1 MDAAH
6 EAFLRMLME
15 HGEAHG
21 LGGGMADLG
30 RAFGMLGADEDCRGL
45 DDNPERLQPD
55 LIPGVVVRVRRD
67 VTSPSFG
74 WGAVTHDQIGVLRSR
89 NQQDECKVA
98 FESVGQ
104 GRWNCRANELEVVPS
119 AENLC
124 YTLVPAPAPPA
135 LSAERV
141 ASLSVREL
149 KAELCARGV
158 PLAGLA
164 ERSDLIGALLEA
176 PPPPPPPL
184 EAVLRRGDDGLRIG
198 SAVQIRAGLDR
209 PRGGW
214 GDLEDHRHAVGRI
227 VGMRTGTAGL
237 ALSGRVT
244 TVLVAFPFSVGT
256 WNAAPDELEAW
267 DGDSTI
273 KVGVC
278 VQVRPG
284 LEVSTPAATPLCTLH
299 PHSHS
304 SQSPPSIH
312 SLASCLART
321 SLTLVRHLP
330 PLLGPQRPRCDW
342 PDGVDHSTVGLVRRV
357 LYHGQVKVEF
367 PSIGNSW
374 FAFDLEELIPS
385 AADAPPPP
393 SAGTAPPPPPVPV
406 PAPTSAPMPTTA
418 PTLVATARE
427 YCVYVRTT
435 VATPGSETEVKVR
448 ARACPCSL
456 RMLAPQGAHTLRN
469 ARLGRSSECLCH
481 VFLDILRRCL

>member
-304 SQSPPSIH
+304 SLTPPSIH

-330 PLLGPQRPRCDW
+330 PFVGTAAPSMRLARWRRSLDGRSGAPGALPWASEGRVPLDRQLMVRIRSRGADPLRSRCPATSLGWHR
-342 PDGVDHSTVGLVRRV
+342 
-357 LYHGQVKVEF
+357 
-367 PSIGNSW
+367 
-374 FAFDLEELIPS
+374 
-385 AADAPPPP
+385 AAAAAR
-393 SAGTAPPPPPVPV
+393 AGT
-406 PAPTSAPMPTTA
+406 SAH
-418 PTLVATARE
+418 V
-427 YCVYVRTT
+427 
-435 VATPGSETEVKVR
+435 S
-448 ARACPCSL
+448 
-456 RMLAPQGAHTLRN
+456 AHAHDSAHASGDGT
-469 ARLGRSSECLCH
+469 
-481 VFLDILRRCL
+481 

>member
-1 MDAAH
+1 MEELAP
-6 EAFLRMLME
+6 FLRMLME
-15 HGEAHG
+15 AHGEAHG
-21 LGGGMADLG
+21 PGDGMADLG
-30 RAFGMLGADEDCRGL
+30 RALGMLGTDEDCRDL

-74 WGAVTHDQIGVLRSR
+74 WGAVTHEQIGVLRSR

-135 LSAERV
+135 LSAERA

-164 ERSDLIGALLEA
+164 EKPDLIGALLEA

-304 SQSPPSIH
+304 SLTPPSIH

-330 PLLGPQRPRCDW
+330 PFVGTAAPSMRLARWRRSLDGRSGAPGALPWASEGRVPLDRQLVVRIRSRGADPLRSRCPATSLGWHR
-342 PDGVDHSTVGLVRRV
+342 
-357 LYHGQVKVEF
+357 
-367 PSIGNSW
+367 
-374 FAFDLEELIPS
+374 
-385 AADAPPPP
+385 AAAAAR
-393 SAGTAPPPPPVPV
+393 AGT
-406 PAPTSAPMPTTA
+406 SAH
-418 PTLVATARE
+418 V
-427 YCVYVRTT
+427 
-435 VATPGSETEVKVR
+435 S
-448 ARACPCSL
+448 
-456 RMLAPQGAHTLRN
+456 AHAHDSAHASGDGT
-469 ARLGRSSECLCH
+469 
-481 VFLDILRRCL
+481 

>member
-1 MDAAH
+1 M
-6 EAFLRMLME
+6 RMLME

-176 PPPPPPPL
+176 PPPPPPL

-304 SQSPPSIH
+304 SLTPPSIH

-330 PLLGPQRPRCDW
+330 PFVGTAAPSMQLARWRRSLDGRSGAPCALPWASEGRVPLDRQLVVRIRSRGADPLRSRCPATSLGWHR
-342 PDGVDHSTVGLVRRV
+342 
-357 LYHGQVKVEF
+357 
-367 PSIGNSW
+367 
-374 FAFDLEELIPS
+374 
-385 AADAPPPP
+385 AAAAR
-393 SAGTAPPPPPVPV
+393 AGT
-406 PAPTSAPMPTTA
+406 SAH
-418 PTLVATARE
+418 V
-427 YCVYVRTT
+427 
-435 VATPGSETEVKVR
+435 S
-448 ARACPCSL
+448 
-456 RMLAPQGAHTLRN
+456 AHAHDSAHASGDGT
-469 ARLGRSSECLCH
+469 
-481 VFLDILRRCL
+481 

>member
-1 MDAAH
+1 MPTVARKFASMDAAH
-6 EAFLRMLME
+6 EAILRMLME

-164 ERSDLIGALLEA
+164 EKPDLIGALLEA

-227 VGMRTGTAGL
+227 VGMRTGAAGL

-244 TVLVAFPFSVGT
+244 TVFVAFPFSVGT

-304 SQSPPSIH
+304 SLTPPSIH

-330 PLLGPQRPRCDW
+330 PFVGTAAPSMRLARWRRSLDGRSGAPGALPWASEGRVPLDRQLVVRIRSRGADPLRSRCPATSLGWHR
-342 PDGVDHSTVGLVRRV
+342 
-357 LYHGQVKVEF
+357 
-367 PSIGNSW
+367 
-374 FAFDLEELIPS
+374 
-385 AADAPPPP
+385 AAAAAR
-393 SAGTAPPPPPVPV
+393 AGT
-406 PAPTSAPMPTTA
+406 SAH
-418 PTLVATARE
+418 V
-427 YCVYVRTT
+427 
-435 VATPGSETEVKVR
+435 S
-448 ARACPCSL
+448 
-456 RMLAPQGAHTLRN
+456 AHAHDSAHASGDGT
-469 ARLGRSSECLCH
+469 
-481 VFLDILRRCL
+481 

>member
-1 MDAAH
+1 MEELAP
-6 EAFLRMLME
+6 FLRMLME
-15 HGEAHG
+15 AHGEAHG
-21 LGGGMADLG
+21 PGDGMADLG
-30 RAFGMLGADEDCRGL
+30 RALGMLGTDEDCRDL

-124 YTLVPAPAPPA
+124 YTLP
-135 LSAERV
+135 
-141 ASLSVREL
+141 
-149 KAELCARGV
+149 
-158 PLAGLA
+158 
-164 ERSDLIGALLEA
+164 D
-176 PPPPPPPL
+176 
-184 EAVLRRGDDGLRIG
+184 AVLRRGDDGLRIG
-198 SAVQIRAGLDR
+198 SAVRVRTGLDR

-214 GDLEDHRHAVGRI
+214 GNLEDHRHAVGRI
-227 VGMRTGTAGL
+227 VGMRTAGQARPALSAERAASLSVRELKAELRARGVPLAGL
-237 ALSGRVT
+237 AEKSDLLGALTLALEAAAPSGRVT

-304 SQSPPSIH
+304 SLTPPSIH

-330 PLLGPQRPRCDW
+330 PFVGTAAPSMRLARWRRSLDGRSGAPGALPWASEGRVPLDRQLVVRIRSRGADPLRSRCPATSLGWHR
-342 PDGVDHSTVGLVRRV
+342 
-357 LYHGQVKVEF
+357 
-367 PSIGNSW
+367 
-374 FAFDLEELIPS
+374 
-385 AADAPPPP
+385 AAAAAR
-393 SAGTAPPPPPVPV
+393 AGT
-406 PAPTSAPMPTTA
+406 SAH
-418 PTLVATARE
+418 V
-427 YCVYVRTT
+427 
-435 VATPGSETEVKVR
+435 S
-448 ARACPCSL
+448 
-456 RMLAPQGAHTLRN
+456 AHAHDSAHASGDGT
-469 ARLGRSSECLCH
+469 
-481 VFLDILRRCL
+481 

>member
-67 VTSPSFG
+67 VTSPSSG

-135 LSAERV
+135 LSAERA

-198 SAVQIRAGLDR
+198 SAVRIRAGLDR

-330 PLLGPQRPRCDW
+330 PF
-342 PDGVDHSTVGLVRRV
+342 V
-357 LYHGQVKVEF
+357 
-367 PSIGNSW
+367 
-374 FAFDLEELIPS
+374 
-385 AADAPPPP
+385 
-393 SAGTAPPPPPVPV
+393 GTAAPSMRLARWRRSLDGRSGAPGALPWASEGRVPLDRQLV
-406 PAPTSAPMPTTA
+406 VRIRSRGADPLRSRCPATSLGWHRAAAAARVGTSAHD
-418 PTLVATARE
+418 
-427 YCVYVRTT
+427 
-435 VATPGSETEVKVR
+435 S
-448 ARACPCSL
+448 
-456 RMLAPQGAHTLRN
+456 AHASGDGT
-469 ARLGRSSECLCH
+469 
-481 VFLDILRRCL
+481 

>member
-6 EAFLRMLME
+6 EAILRMLME

-135 LSAERV
+135 LSAERA

-304 SQSPPSIH
+304 SLTPPSIH

-330 PLLGPQRPRCDW
+330 PFVGTAAPSMRLARWRRSLDGRSGAPGALPWASEGRVPLDRQLVVRIRSRGADPLRSRCPATSLGWHR
-342 PDGVDHSTVGLVRRV
+342 
-357 LYHGQVKVEF
+357 
-367 PSIGNSW
+367 
-374 FAFDLEELIPS
+374 
-385 AADAPPPP
+385 AAAAAR
-393 SAGTAPPPPPVPV
+393 AGT
-406 PAPTSAPMPTTA
+406 SAH
-418 PTLVATARE
+418 V
-427 YCVYVRTT
+427 
-435 VATPGSETEVKVR
+435 S
-448 ARACPCSL
+448 
-456 RMLAPQGAHTLRN
+456 AHAHDSAHASGDGT
-469 ARLGRSSECLCH
+469 
-481 VFLDILRRCL
+481 

>member
-1 MDAAH
+1 M
-6 EAFLRMLME
+6 RMLME

-74 WGAVTHDQIGVLRSR
+74 WGAVTHEQIGVLRSR

-164 ERSDLIGALLEA
+164 EKPDLIGALLEA

-304 SQSPPSIH
+304 SLTPPSIH

-330 PLLGPQRPRCDW
+330 PFVGTAAPSMRLARWRRSLDGRSGAPGALPWASEGRVPLDRQLVVRIRSRGADPLRSRCPATSLGWHR
-342 PDGVDHSTVGLVRRV
+342 
-357 LYHGQVKVEF
+357 
-367 PSIGNSW
+367 
-374 FAFDLEELIPS
+374 
-385 AADAPPPP
+385 AAAAAR
-393 SAGTAPPPPPVPV
+393 AGT
-406 PAPTSAPMPTTA
+406 SAH
-418 PTLVATARE
+418 V
-427 YCVYVRTT
+427 
-435 VATPGSETEVKVR
+435 S
-448 ARACPCSL
+448 
-456 RMLAPQGAHTLRN
+456 AHAHDSAHASGDGT
-469 ARLGRSSECLCH
+469 
-481 VFLDILRRCL
+481 